1 MEEEIL
7 KFLRKNIK
15 GDVGFIKVLDDD
27 ISVFY
32 IDFDWLNYG
41 KIFIKVD
48 PIMYTC
54 GYSANIIAR
63 VILEEAKQFVNDLL
77 FETEGE

>member
-1 MEEEIL
+1 MEEDIL
-7 KFLRKNIK
+7 KFLRKKIK
-15 GDVGFIKVLDDD
+15 GDVGFIKFLDDD
-27 ISVFY
+27 IPVFY
-32 IDFDWLNYG
+32 IDFDCLNHG
-41 KIFIKVD
+41 KICIKVD

-54 GYSANIIAR
+54 GHSANIIAQ